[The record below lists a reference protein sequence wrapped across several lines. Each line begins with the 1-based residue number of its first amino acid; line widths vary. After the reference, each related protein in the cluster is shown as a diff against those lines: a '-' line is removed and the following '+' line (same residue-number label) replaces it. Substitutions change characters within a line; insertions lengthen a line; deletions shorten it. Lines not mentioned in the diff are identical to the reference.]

1 MIYNLIGQPHSGK
14 STLSVH
20 LKTVLDIN
28 NPSRKSF
35 IIDGDFLRKILN
47 NKDNSE
53 IGRRDNV
60 SKAYAIAKYLDA
72 DESHDVIIAVI
83 SPFLDLR
90 EEFKLTADVIE
101 IYVHTKNIRGR
112 ENFHV
117 ENFEKPETNFI
128 EIDTTDVDELTS
140 LNELLN
146 KIESKKNKENETNKE

>member
-20 LKTVLDIN
+20 LKTVLDFN
-28 NPSRKSF
+28 NSSRKAF

-47 NKDNSE
+47 NKDYSE
-53 IGRRDNV
+53 KGRRDNIG
-60 SKAYAIAKYLDA
+60 KAYAIAKYLDS
-72 DESHDVIIAVI
+72 DVLHDVIIAVV

-112 ENFHV
+112 EKFHV
-117 ENFEKPETNFI
+117 ENFEKPENDFI

-140 LNELLN
+140 TNELLN
-146 KIESKKNKENETNKE
+146 KIEFKNGNLLIS

>member
-20 LKTVLDIN
+20 LKTVLDLN
-28 NPSRKSF
+28 NPNRKAF

-47 NKDNSE
+47 NKDYSE
-53 IGRRDNV
+53 KGRRDNV
-60 SKAYAIAKYLDA
+60 SKAYAIAKYLDS
-72 DESHDVIIAVI
+72 DFLHDVIIAVI

-112 ENFHV
+112 EKFHV
-117 ENFEKPETNFI
+117 ENFEKPELDFI
-128 EIDTTDVDELTS
+128 EIDTTDIDELSS
-140 LNELLN
+140 LNELIE
-146 KIESKKNKENETNKE
+146 KIQSKKHIDNGIDKE